1 MSKTEA
7 TKAVDYYRNKICV
20 KYINKS
26 PFEEGLVEF
35 VEVFKEY
42 KEAQAFRK
50 KKEEDKTFVSYINLS
65 NFSDE
70 GIEYWIAIKAVEDDA
85 DVKAHTY
92 PDVGG
97 DDFSTN
103 GDYATGSALT
113 IEDGDM
119 VHGVFDKITVAAS
132 DYVLAYRGR

>member
-1 MSKTEA
+1 M
-7 TKAVDYYRNKICV
+7 
-20 KYINKS
+20 
-26 PFEEGLVEF
+26 
-35 VEVFKEY
+35 
-42 KEAQAFRK
+42 
-50 KKEEDKTFVSYINLS
+50 
-65 NFSDE
+65 
-70 GIEYWIAIKAVEDDA
+70 
-85 DVKAHTY
+85 KAHTY

>member
-1 MSKTEA
+1 MEVAINKTGVEMSKTEA

-20 KYINKS
+20 TYINKS

-65 NFSDE
+65 HFSDE
-70 GIEYWIAIKAVEDDA
+70 GIEYWIDLHK
-85 DVKAHTY
+85 
-92 PDVGG
+92 
-97 DDFSTN
+97 
-103 GDYATGSALT
+103 GSCVYENEKVSPIMRT
-113 IEDGDM
+113 
-119 VHGVFDKITVAAS
+119 H
-132 DYVLAYRGR
+132 